1 MIKVIRR
8 YRLIMAVCVFIL
20 LIMTSINI
28 LYRIKIDR
36 LKLINTNIVSYEDE
50 FKLARQNTFVEFK
63 NNLLENNIIL
73 DNIEYLS
80 DDIIRFDI
88 NQTMY
93 MDDIT
98 RFLEFLNNTPYLRI
112 NRMNMIKNNLEYNLN
127 ISAEI

>member
-8 YRLIMAVCVFIL
+8 YRLIMAVCIFIL